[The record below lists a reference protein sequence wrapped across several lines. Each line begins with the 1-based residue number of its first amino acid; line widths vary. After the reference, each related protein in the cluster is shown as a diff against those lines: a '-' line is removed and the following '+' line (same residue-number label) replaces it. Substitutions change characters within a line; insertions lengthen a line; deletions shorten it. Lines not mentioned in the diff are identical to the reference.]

1 MTRMGL
7 ELAMKRGNLEAA
19 KPLSAE
25 TLLHAMEWSHRC
37 RYASEPVSELEHA
50 LQCGELARREG
61 ADEDLVVAALLHDV
75 GRYAVRQRLV
85 RDTLDS
91 KEMAKLSTDSRGHHD
106 AGADLLAPWFP
117 KRVVLCIR
125 MHVDA
130 KRYLCAVDPAY
141 LERLSAVS
149 ARTLRMQGG
158 AMDSEEI
165 FEFEAHPLA
174 NEFIRLR
181 LWDDQAKDPSMV
193 TLPLTEWQPIIAGYF
208 PS

>member
-1 MTRMGL
+1 MVTGFTGSIEPTMWVRSIL
-7 ELAMKRGNLEAA
+7 IR
-19 KPLSAE
+19 S
-25 TLLHAMEWSHRC
+25 
-37 RYASEPVSELEHA
+37 SEPVSELEHA

-91 KEMAKLSTDSRGHHD
+91 KEMVKVSTDSRGHHD

-149 ARTLRMQGG
+149 TRTLRMQG
-158 AMDSEEI
+158 
-165 FEFEAHPLA
+165 
-174 NEFIRLR
+174 
-181 LWDDQAKDPSMV
+181 W
-193 TLPLTEWQPIIAGYF
+193 GYGF
-208 PS
+208 GGNY

>member
-1 MTRMGL
+1 
-7 ELAMKRGNLEAA
+7 
-19 KPLSAE
+19 
-25 TLLHAMEWSHRC
+25 
-37 RYASEPVSELEHA
+37 
-50 LQCGELARREG
+50 
-61 ADEDLVVAALLHDV
+61 
-75 GRYAVRQRLV
+75 
-85 RDTLDS
+85 
-91 KEMAKLSTDSRGHHD
+91 
-106 AGADLLAPWFP
+106 
-117 KRVVLCIR
+117 

>member
-1 MTRMGL
+1 MGL
-7 ELAMKRGNLEAA
+7 ERAMKRGNLEDA

-37 RYASEPVSELEHA
+37 RYAGEPVSELEHA
-50 LQCGELARREG
+50 LQCAELARREG
-61 ADEDLVVAALLHDV
+61 ADEDLAVAALLHDV
-75 GRYAVRQRLV
+75 GRYAVRQRWV

-91 KEMAKLSTDSRGHHD
+91 KEMAKASTGSRGHHD

-117 KRVVLCIR
+117 KRVASCIR

-149 ARTLRMQGG
+149 TRTLRMQGG
-158 AMDSEEI
+158 AMDSGEKI
-165 FEFEAHPLA
+165 EFEAHPWAKDVL
-174 NEFIRLR
+174 RLR
-181 LWDDQAKDPSMV
+181 LWDDQAKDPGMV
-193 TLPLTEWQPIIAGYF
+193 TLPLAEWQPIIAGYF